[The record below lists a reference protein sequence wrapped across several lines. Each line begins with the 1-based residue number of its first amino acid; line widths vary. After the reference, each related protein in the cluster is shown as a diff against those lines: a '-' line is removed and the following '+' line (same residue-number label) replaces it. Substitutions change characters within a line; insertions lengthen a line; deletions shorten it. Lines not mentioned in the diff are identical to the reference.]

1 MSKSANAG
9 ELRTAV
15 IFKRIIRG
23 TNSNGFPVEAEES
36 IFTDGGI
43 ESGSAGFTNTG
54 NTGLQPGAARMGGSD
69 IPVMCKWQNAHGNEV
84 FSAMQL
90 QLRDPA
96 TITTR
101 YSPLLDDVTLICYR
115 AGDSEPYEVIS
126 IDNVEQRNTWLE
138 IKVRR
143 REAAR

>member
-15 IFKRIIRG
+15 VFKRIIRG
-23 TNSNGFPVEAEES
+23 TNDNGFPVEAEES
-36 IFTDGGI
+36 VFTDDD
-43 ESGSAGFTNTG
+43 
-54 NTGLQPGAARMGGSD
+54 RD
-69 IPVMCKWQNAHGNEV
+69 IPVMCKWQNAHGNEI

-101 YSPLLDDVTLICYR
+101 YSPLLDDVALICYR
-115 AGDSEPYEVIS
+115 EGDSEPYEVIS
-126 IDNVEQRNTWLE
+126 VDNVEQRNTWLE